1 MSAKKSAKARD
12 PEVKNDID
20 YKNVD
25 LLDEDKPIAG
35 QKYVCL
41 SFVSPEDILKD
52 KNLFYFEKFIKHF
65 DFKKSMDKYTQFL
78 NFLSYKYS
86 LDFQKI
92 SKDLEEFI
100 IEEKE
105 KLIDTTIE
113 DDYKSYIDNSEKKL
127 QQEFSELHNYQTNT
141 RGIKIRGTFGSQE
154 EAEQKCK
161 MLREY
166 DPNHD
171 VYVGQVGLW
180 MPFHPEAYKT
190 GKVEYL
196 EKELNEL
203 MYKKKENDEVN
214 KDEFNKRVK
223 DAKRKAIEENIAK
236 ATKEGN
242 KLMQSIDEDGNL
254 INADRMD
261 VPGKNLLFGGG
272 ENDDVSTADLRRE
285 LFNGEN
291 IILDK
296 DNDHGIGEILERKK
310 NKEVS
315 ETDVAKTD
323 VAKTDVAETEAAET
337 DVAETE
343 AAETDVD
350 ETDVAETDVPET
362 NVDETDVD
370 ETDVT
375 ETDVTET
382 DVPET
387 DVD

>member
-337 DVAETE
+337 DV
-343 AAETDVD
+343 D
-350 ETDVAETDVPET
+350 ETDVAETDVPETDVPET

-387 DVD
+387 NVDETDVD

>member
-323 VAKTDVAETEAAET
+323 VA
-337 DVAETE
+337 ETE

-350 ETDVAETDVPET
+350 ETDVAETDVPETDVPET

-387 DVD
+387 NVDETDVD